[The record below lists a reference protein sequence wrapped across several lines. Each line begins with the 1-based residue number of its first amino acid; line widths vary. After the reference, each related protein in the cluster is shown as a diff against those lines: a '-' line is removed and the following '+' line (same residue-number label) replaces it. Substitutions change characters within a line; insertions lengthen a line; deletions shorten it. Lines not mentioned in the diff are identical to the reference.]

1 MEGIAMRRILAF
13 SVGLGL
19 ILTVLFVAPVSA
31 GTRTNVTMT
40 VTTIFDPD
48 PDAFVAT
55 GIPGCASGV
64 VYDGGAN
71 VRLTR
76 ALGMFAGYKVFDCG
90 DDNGFVVFLSA
101 RFGPGGSVGTWSV
114 VDAWGS
120 AAGMSGSGK
129 LIGDPIETGGITD
142 NYFGTVTF

>member
-1 MEGIAMRRILAF
+1 MRRILAF
-13 SVGLGL
+13 SVPIALVFAVL
-19 ILTVLFVAPVSA
+19 IVVPVSA
-31 GTRTNVTMT
+31 GTRVDVTMT
-40 VTTIFDPD
+40 VTTIFDD
-48 PDAFVAT
+48 NPDAFVAT

-71 VRLTR
+71 VRFTR